1 MQPTH
6 IIINVHGGTV
16 QDVFCSDSNA
26 HVQIVDWDIQETEPN
41 SPGIVEV
48 EVEHGRQ
55 QLAFVGGLVP
65 NPLTHLAG
73 TDVEKA
79 LQAAEVLDGV
89 T

>member
-26 HVQIVDWDIQETEPN
+26 HVQIVDWDIQETDPN
-41 SPGIVEV
+41 SPGIV

-55 QLAFVGGLVP
+55 QLAFVGGLLP
-65 NPLTHLAG
+65 NPLVHLAG

-79 LQAAEVLDGV
+79 LKAAEVLHGA